1 MKPTM
6 KKTPLIVAVLSV
18 MSATAGQVLADDAAS
33 MDHSQMNHEGMD
45 HGDMPMAAP
54 AMDHSGMDHS
64 GMDHSGMDHSGMDH
78 SGMDHSQMNHSAM
91 GHEGM
96 GHDSMNHGEMNHDM
110 SGMQGGTAPANAR
123 DPHAYS
129 GGYTLTS
136 GPYAMEGPRQLVLA
150 DEHWFSS
157 LSLEQLGV
165 SRSGDETSKV
175 AEGEY
180 WIGSTWDR
188 LALSFDI
195 DRLNGETEAELG
207 GYWRHAI
214 TAFWNTQ
221 LGVKHERGEDES
233 RNWVGVGF
241 QGLAPYWFESEA
253 MLFVGEQGVT
263 MLELSAEY
271 EILLTQRWIIAVEAD
286 ANLAGKD
293 DPEREFA
300 SGLVSTSVA
309 PRLRYEISRQFAPFV
324 GVQRSHWY
332 GDSADLQESS
342 AETSWQAGVRLWF

>member
-1 MKPTM
+1 MKLTM
-6 KKTPLIVAVLSV
+6 KKTPLLLAL
-18 MSATAGQVLADDAAS
+18 MAATTSWSSNLLAHGDSHQGLEEEWYMNVESEEDLEAQDAEDQHHA
-33 MDHSQMNHEGMD
+33 
-45 HGDMPMAAP
+45 HGDMPMTAP
-54 AMDHSGMDHS
+54 AMN
-64 GMDHSGMDHSGMDH
+64 H
-78 SGMDHSQMNHSAM
+78 SGMDHSQMNH
-91 GHEGM
+91 EG
-96 GHDSMNHGEMNHDM
+96 MNHGEMNHDM
-110 SGMQGGTAPANAR
+110 SGMQGGSAPANAR

-136 GPYAMEGPRQLVLA
+136 GPYAMEGSRQLVLA

-180 WIGSTWDR
+180 WIGTTWDR

-195 DRLNGETEAELG
+195 DHLNGETEAELG

-221 LGVKHERGEDES
+221 LGVKHERGEGDS
-233 RNWVGVGF
+233 RNWIGLGF

-253 MLFVGEQGVT
+253 MLYVGKQGVT
-263 MLELSAEY
+263 SLELSAEY

-293 DPEREFA
+293 DPEGEFA

-309 PRLRYEISRQFAPFV
+309 PRLRYEISRQFAPYV

-332 GDSADLQESS
+332 GDSADLQESP
-342 AETSWQAGVRLWF
+342 AETAWQAGVRVWF